1 VVYPKV
7 SASWVVSEEPFW
19 GLDFMNAFRLRA
31 AYGQSGQQPDAF
43 DALRSYV
50 TRADPDGTAT
60 LRPDTPGNPE
70 LGPER
75 GVEIE
80 AGFDAEFLDGRIA
93 LDLTFYDQRTRDA
106 IVARNVAPSAGFT
119 GQEFVNIGEVSNRGI
134 ELALGARVIDAS
146 SVDWDMDLN
155 LSTNRNRVEELGL
168 DGFLQLGWTSR
179 HTEGYPVGSLWAPTV
194 IQATLD
200 PDGVVRDFQCD
211 DGNGQ
216 PVACDEDSWI
226 YQGHP
231 DPSVEGSFST
241 SVTLGDRLTLSAM
254 AQGKIGQSKYDL
266 QAWWRYSAYQ
276 QTELNYY
283 PERFDPRD
291 VAAAQY
297 GNSGEFSLWVS
308 ESSFIRFRELSL
320 TYRVPNALLDRVGA
334 TSGSLSVAARNLG
347 MIWTK
352 WPTYPYHDPEVVD
365 PSSTFSGNRE
375 PQSDATVPPLTS
387 VAVTLRLSM

>member
-1 VVYPKV
+1 M
-7 SASWVVSEEPFW
+7 
-19 GLDFMNAFRLRA
+19 L
-31 AYGQSGQQPDAF
+31 
-43 DALRSYV
+43 
-50 TRADPDGTAT
+50 
-60 LRPDTPGNPE
+60 
-70 LGPER
+70 
-75 GVEIE
+75 
-80 AGFDAEFLDGRIA
+80 
-93 LDLTFYDQRTRDA
+93 
-106 IVARNVAPSAGFT
+106 
-119 GQEFVNIGEVSNRGI
+119 
-134 ELALGARVIDAS
+134 
-146 SVDWDMDLN
+146 DWDLDLN

-194 IQATLD
+194 IEATLD
-200 PDGVVRDFQCD
+200 PDGVVRNFRCD

-231 DPSVEGSFST
+231 DPSLEGSLSST
-241 SVTLGDRLTLSAM
+241 VTLGDRFTLSAM

-266 QAWWRYSAYQ
+266 QAWYRYSAYQ
-276 QTELNYY
+276 QTELNYF

-297 GNSGEFSLWVS
+297 GNSGEFSLWVN

-320 TYRVPNALLDRVGA
+320 SYRVPTSLLAPIGA
-334 TSGSLSVAARNLG
+334 TQGTLSVAARNLG

-375 PQSDATVPPLTS
+375 PQSDASVPPLTS
-387 VAVTLRLSM
+387 IAVTLRLSM